1 MADHN
6 LKAAVARQRELLAAE
21 LGSGLRK
28 LAKACRDLMTDRAS
42 LESLLSSALIEIP
55 NCKHLFVLDA
65 KGGQIVDNITREGPD
80 PIHFGRDRSGRP
92 YMQRI
97 IGTTDFRL
105 SEAYISRN
113 RRRPMLTAV
122 QVIRDE
128 AGGLRGYL
136 GADYDLSELPATKDV
151 YPQSGDWRQIKGDPA
166 IRSGL
171 FAQTRAQSQMDDHL
185 DDILPVIH
193 ELMTERGVFH
203 AKLHFSSSRATVWL
217 ASDPFSYRLLE
228 ISELLDPAICLA
240 LPASPYPAGAIVPKV
255 AIMSVLHLFTELRLA
270 DETVYLRSGSL
281 NLFNGLVSLNF
292 SCDGTHYV
300 RYDEFLSKGLGFWVG
315 GTR

>member
-1 MADHN
+1 MDIN
-6 LKAAVARQRELLAAE
+6 LKEAVARQREELAAQ
-21 LGSGLRK
+21 LGKGLRK
-28 LAKACRDLMTDRAS
+28 LAKACRDDLSDRAA
-42 LESLLSSALIEIP
+42 LEARLSAALTEIA

-65 KGGQIVDNITREGPD
+65 KGVQIVDNITRDGPD
-80 PIHFGRDRSGRP
+80 ASHFGRDRSGRP

-128 AGGLRGYL
+128 EGALIGFL

-151 YPQSGDWRQIKGDPA
+151 YPQAAAWRQIKGDPA
-166 IRSGL
+166 IRGGL
-171 FAQTRAQSQMDDHL
+171 FAQTRAQSQMDDHI
-185 DDILPVIH
+185 DDILAVVN
-193 ELMTERGVFH
+193 ELMTERGVYH
-203 AKLHFSSSRATVWL
+203 AKLHLSSSRATIWL

-228 ISELLDPAICLA
+228 IGELLDPDICLA
-240 LPASPYPAGAIVPKV
+240 YPAAPYHPKAVVPREQ
-255 AIMSVLHLFTELRLA
+255 IMPVLRMFAKLRFA
-270 DETVYLRSGSL
+270 DETIYLRSGSL
-281 NLFNGLVSLNF
+281 NICNGMVSLNF

-300 RYDEFLSKGLGFWVG
+300 PYDELLGKGLSFWLG
-315 GTR
+315 AQT